1 MNIQDY
7 RPVDTI
13 ASEIEGEQQAQP
25 ATRDKAAEQY
35 VPSQQ
40 NEAPPQTGSKQ
51 WKAFYE
57 TISNY
62 ARELRNNK
70 PGT

>member
-1 MNIQDY
+1 LNIQDY

-13 ASEIEGEQQAQP
+13 ASEVEVAQP
-25 ATRDKAAEQY
+25 ATRDKAAEPH

-40 NEAPPQTGSKQ
+40 DEAPPQTGSKQ

-70 PGT
+70 PGS